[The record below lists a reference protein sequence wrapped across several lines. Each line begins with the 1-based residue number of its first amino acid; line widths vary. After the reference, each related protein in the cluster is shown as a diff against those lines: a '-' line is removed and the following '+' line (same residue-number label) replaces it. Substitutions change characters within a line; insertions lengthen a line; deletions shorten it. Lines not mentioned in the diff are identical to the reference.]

1 LVEPYI
7 LETRISPRSEE
18 VKKAA
23 AEALKTPVAKAPET
37 PKSTKTIVE
46 TPTTAKKVYIYLLY
60 IYNLVIYYEMPN
72 QCTLQ
77 YS

>member
-1 LVEPYI
+1 MVEPYT

-23 AEALKTPVAKAPET
+23 AEASKTPVAKAPET

-46 TPTTAKKVYIYLLY
+46 TPTTAKKVHIHLLHMY
-60 IYNLVIYYEMPN
+60 LVIY
-72 QCTLQ
+72 
-77 YS
+77 

>member
-1 LVEPYI
+1 
-7 LETRISPRSEE
+7 
-18 VKKAA
+18 
-23 AEALKTPVAKAPET
+23 LKTPVAKAPET

>member
-1 LVEPYI
+1 M
-7 LETRISPRSEE
+7 
-18 VKKAA
+18 AA
-23 AEALKTPVAKAPET
+23 TEALKMKAPET

-72 QCTLQ
+72 QCTL
-77 YS
+77 YDK